1 MKWWYVSM
9 IIIKIR
15 HLKEAFATLVAEV
28 GSLVVVLFPN
38 FDKHEVFFLYF
49 FVLFR
54 FLLRSPVK
62 DRGISVCE
70 FSSAIF
76 TLVDLSHP
84 MAERLLFE
92 KMFFFFLALNEPRQ
106 VLLQVARG
114 GKALFAELTLPGLVF
129 VVHSIDVH
137 SHVVASHEHLVTL
150 ETFYISLSSSSTAS
164 LPVGRVCLVCQD
176 SFSLANRFLPL
187 KLLELLEELRTCGS
201 SPVLAQRSSSPPP
214 ASAPQ
219 VGDSRRHC
227 LPPRSVRSPRLLGTQ
242 RWG

>member
-1 MKWWYVSM
+1 MV
-9 IIIKIR
+9 IIKIR
-15 HLKEAFATLVAEV
+15 HLKEAFATLIAEV

-49 FVLFR
+49 FVLLFR
-54 FLLRSPVK
+54 ILLRSPVK

-84 MAERLLFE
+84 VAERLLFE
-92 KMFFFFLALNEPRQ
+92 PMFFLFLALNEPRQ

-150 ETFYISLSSSSTAS
+150 ETFYISFSSSSTAS

-214 ASAPQ
+214 VSAPLLE
-219 VGDSRRHC
+219 DSLRRC
-227 LPPRSVRSPRLLGTQ
+227 PRPPSAPSPRLLDLEPDG
-242 RWG
+242 

>member
-1 MKWWYVSM
+1 MV
-9 IIIKIR
+9 IIKIR

-84 MAERLLFE
+84 VTERLLFE
-92 KMFFFFLALNEPRQ
+92 PMFFFHFWL
-106 VLLQVARG
+106 
-114 GKALFAELTLPGLVF
+114 
-129 VVHSIDVH
+129 
-137 SHVVASHEHLVTL
+137 
-150 ETFYISLSSSSTAS
+150 
-164 LPVGRVCLVCQD
+164 
-176 SFSLANRFLPL
+176 
-187 KLLELLEELRTCGS
+187 
-201 SPVLAQRSSSPPP
+201 
-214 ASAPQ
+214 
-219 VGDSRRHC
+219 
-227 LPPRSVRSPRLLGTQ
+227 
-242 RWG
+242 